1 MYKVL
6 DLVYLDKT
14 RYEVMNR
21 RYIILILI
29 ILCATGCK
37 SNNNKMDNMKFQN
50 GSDVDFYN
58 IEEKYDSILVDLPED
73 WQVNNDYKTIF
84 NIIDEKGDKKGEI
97 WVYEYKKD
105 FDLKALQPNHSSI
118 TNDEEIDLSIGKG
131 RVLTLDADNGTAA
144 SGITGTHDEYLAS
157 ISVDEK
163 EIYYI
168 SFNNNDE
175 NEISKEIF
183 MSILKSIRLK

>member
-1 MYKVL
+1 
-6 DLVYLDKT
+6 
-14 RYEVMNR
+14 MNR